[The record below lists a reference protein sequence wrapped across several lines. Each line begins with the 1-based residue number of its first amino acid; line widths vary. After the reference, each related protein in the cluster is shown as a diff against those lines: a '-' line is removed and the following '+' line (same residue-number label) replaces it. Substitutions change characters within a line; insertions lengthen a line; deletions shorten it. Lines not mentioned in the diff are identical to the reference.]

1 MSPKHMLII
10 MKRFVM
16 HKQVLRHHLGW
27 PRLDATITVSHAPRR
42 HCPDAQQKRCAA
54 STTQKADLHINTPAV
69 QLTQE
74 TSQPAAR
81 STSTIVPHT
90 ASENLCD
97 RLHKSEAEQGM
108 HASGQHVPH
117 CRALA
122 GLDSLDAQQRSM
134 LLECTNS
141 RTAQKKADKGPFKHI
156 TEGSNTQAA
165 VTQWQQYH
173 SIWQTLPC
181 NFT

>member
-1 MSPKHMLII
+1 M
-10 MKRFVM
+10 
-16 HKQVLRHHLGW
+16 
-27 PRLDATITVSHAPRR
+27 
-42 HCPDAQQKRCAA
+42 
-54 STTQKADLHINTPAV
+54 NTPAV

-81 STSTIVPHT
+81 STSTIVAAHCKR
-90 ASENLCD
+90 SENLCD
-97 RLHKSEAEQGM
+97 RLHKSEVEQGM

-122 GLDSLDAQQRSM
+122 GLDSLDAKQCSM

-173 SIWQTLPC
+173 STWQTLPC